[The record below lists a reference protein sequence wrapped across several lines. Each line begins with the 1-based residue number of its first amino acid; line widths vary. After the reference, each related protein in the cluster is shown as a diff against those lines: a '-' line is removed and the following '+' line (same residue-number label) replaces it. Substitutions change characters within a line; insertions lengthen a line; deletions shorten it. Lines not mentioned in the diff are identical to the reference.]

1 MKIDSERV
9 YTTTVEIGGAPI
21 HFAECGAGPPLLLV
35 HGNPDSSIMWEGVA
49 RRLAERFR
57 CIAPDLPG
65 FGRSEVPHGFAPSLD
80 GMAEFVE
87 AFRQAAGIGGELDL
101 AAHDF
106 GGPFVLAWALRH
118 PEKVRRLVL
127 INTLFFADYRWHF
140 WARVWR
146 SPVLGE
152 LSMALMNRRLFVHEL
167 NRGSGRQLD
176 PEHIERTWTLM
187 TPRMRKMVLRL
198 YRAADP
204 GNFAQWERGLLDL
217 TGQKPTLVLWG
228 DVDPYIPSRFAER
241 FGAAEVVHLP
251 QTGHWPPVE
260 APEKTA
266 GHIMRFLTQ

>member
-1 MKIDSERV
+1 
-9 YTTTVEIGGAPI
+9 
-21 HFAECGAGPPLLLV
+21 
-35 HGNPDSSIMWEGVA
+35 
-49 RRLAERFR
+49 
-57 CIAPDLPG
+57 
-65 FGRSEVPHGFAPSLD
+65 
-80 GMAEFVE
+80 
-87 AFRQAAGIGGELDL
+87 
-101 AAHDF
+101 
-106 GGPFVLAWALRH
+106 
-118 PEKVRRLVL
+118 
-127 INTLFFADYRWHF
+127 
-140 WARVWR
+140 
-146 SPVLGE
+146 
-152 LSMALMNRRLFVHEL
+152 MALMNRRLFVHEL

-204 GNFAQWERGLLDL
+204 RNFAQWERGLLDL